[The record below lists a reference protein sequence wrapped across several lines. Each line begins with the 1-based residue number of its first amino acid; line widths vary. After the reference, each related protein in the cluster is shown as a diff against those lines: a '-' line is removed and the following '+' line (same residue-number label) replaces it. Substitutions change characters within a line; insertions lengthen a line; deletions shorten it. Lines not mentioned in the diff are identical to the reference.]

1 MNQIS
6 LDGEANFFEKQV
18 AEHAL
23 SGVDDTGATH
33 LNDRTLDMD
42 ADF

>member
-6 LDGEANFFEKQV
+6 LDGKANFFEKQV
-18 AEHAL
+18 TEYAL
-23 SGVDDTGATH
+23 SGVDNTGAPH
-33 LNDRTLDMD
+33 RNDRTLDMD